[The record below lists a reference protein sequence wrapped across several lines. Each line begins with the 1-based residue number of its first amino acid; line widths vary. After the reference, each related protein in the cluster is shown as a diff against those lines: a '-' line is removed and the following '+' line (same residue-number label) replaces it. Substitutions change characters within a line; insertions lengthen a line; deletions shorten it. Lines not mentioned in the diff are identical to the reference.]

1 MAAPKIV
8 YNYTEM
14 TKLAGQIDG
23 IADELKTSGDAFINA
38 YTENTSVCSGSSK
51 DKADQFVLTSENSV
65 SKLVKET
72 VPNLLKSL
80 AEMLRTNVSSMGQ
93 TDTDLAGEI
102 PASLG

>member
-14 TKLAGQIDG
+14 TKLAGRIDE
-23 IADELKTSGDAFINA
+23 IAGELKNSGDTFINA

-51 DKADQFVLTSENSV
+51 DQADKFVLNRENSV
-65 SKLVKET
+65 SKLVQVT
-72 VPNLLKSL
+72 VPDLLKSL

>member
-23 IADELKTSGDAFINA
+23 IADELKNRGADFIKA
-38 YTENTSVCSGSSK
+38 YEDNTKVCSGASK
-51 DKADQFVLTSENSV
+51 DKADQFVLTSENNV
-65 SKLVKET
+65 SKLVQVT
-72 VPNLLKSL
+72 VPDLLKSL